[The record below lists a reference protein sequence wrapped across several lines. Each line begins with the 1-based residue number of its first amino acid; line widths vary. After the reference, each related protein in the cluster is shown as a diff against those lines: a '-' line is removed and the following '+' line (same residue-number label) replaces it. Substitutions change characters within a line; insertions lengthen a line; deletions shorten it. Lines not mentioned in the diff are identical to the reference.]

1 MEIESL
7 LGELEDLL
15 EGGSMLP
22 WFGRRYVREAEF
34 HRLVNAIRHS
44 LPKEITEAGEV
55 TMQRDRILRQ
65 AHDQAREILDQ
76 ANRQALQQL
85 EEARVQCETLVAN
98 ESIVRQAQ
106 RTAEATV
113 RQADQDAA
121 AVRADTE
128 RWLQSLF
135 TRLEHEVGRMGQAV
149 AEARHA
155 TQVAA
160 SRASQPVPAPADV
173 GAQQTREPE
182 GA

>member
-7 LGELEDLL
+7 LGELEDLI

-22 WFGRRYVREAEF
+22 WFGRRYVREDEF
-34 HRLVNAIRHS
+34 HRLVNAIRHG
-44 LPKEITEAGEV
+44 LPKEISEAGEV

-76 ANRQALQQL
+76 ANRQALGQL
-85 EEARVQCETLVAN
+85 EEARLQCEALVAQEN
-98 ESIVRQAQ
+98 VVRQAQ

-113 RQADQDAA
+113 RQADQDAV

-135 TRLEHEVGRMGQAV
+135 TRLEHEVVRVNQAI

-155 TQVAA
+155 TQVQATRSA
-160 SRASQPVPAPADV
+160 PVAPP
-173 GAQQTREPE
+173 PE
-182 GA
+182 GAAPAEGSGA